1 MSNTTNTTTV
11 AIGGGGSSSS
21 LPLGLRNNNPLNIR
35 VSSNNW
41 LGKVPSNNGFEKF
54 ESLELGIRAG
64 VKNLIT
70 YYNNY
75 GLKTISKIISRWAP
89 PSENH
94 TQTYINYVSGR
105 MDLDANAIMI
115 FSKQNFAALVSAMTE
130 IELGKSYGISKD
142 KVLSV
147 INQYKLIQ

>member
-11 AIGGGGSSSS
+11 AIGGGGSSS

-35 VSSNNW
+35 VSNNNW
-41 LGKVPSNNGFEKF
+41 LGKVASDNGFEKF
-54 ESLELGIRAG
+54 ETLELGVRAG

-75 GLKTISKIISRWAP
+75 GLKTISKIIYRWSP

-94 TQTYINYVSGR
+94 TETYIKYVSGR
-105 MDLDANAIMI
+105 MDLDANAI
-115 FSKQNFAALVSAMTE
+115 FVYSKQNFAALVSAMSE